1 MDRIEIVQL
10 IYNADKENL
19 IIQRFNV
26 ESDKA
31 LLMLQRAGMQITID
45 ILQEK
50 VDNDTNG
57 NVREAESNVRTS
69 S

>member
-1 MDRIEIVQL
+1 MDNVEIVQL
-10 IYNADKENL
+10 IYNVDKESL

-31 LLMLQRAGMQITID
+31 LLMLQRAGMQVTID

-57 NVREAESNVRTS
+57 NVREVKSNVRTS